1 MSLNGLLSVAGSYSL
16 TYNLPYRFYKFVR
29 AYPMGEISPIAQLR
43 LSAIEFFYQI
53 KNVSVVCNSF
63 KISRKSFYKMKDL
76 IEPYKKNLWK
86 LTNILSLI

>member
-1 MSLNGLLSVAGSYSL
+1 MSSNGLLSGSGSYSL

-63 KISRKSFYKMKDL
+63 KISRKSFY
-76 IEPYKKNLWK
+76 
-86 LTNILSLI
+86 